1 MLDNIKVQKYLKN
14 SGNTVF
20 SFTETYIICPGKIML
35 KGGKELRKMSIWV
48 ESLAIIEVMDAKT
61 GSIAFRTQPY
71 QL

>member
-1 MLDNIKVQKYLKN
+1 
-14 SGNTVF
+14 
-20 SFTETYIICPGKIML
+20 ML